1 MERQA
6 AACHALCEL
15 EGVEAVDVQFAHS
28 AARRERRLTMLA
40 ALHRDS
46 TAVTGASGRSKPM
59 ADEMFDVLASAA
71 AERGHACFAYINSD
85 IIVTPALVGAVRRAG
100 RDTYAVSRCDV
111 GGDQGDRMITAG
123 QDMFVVS
130 VEWWRSHRA
139 RFRPYILGDACWDN
153 VYTAVMMCHSNGVV
167 WNRDRLILHQS
178 HAAVWRDTT
187 PTARY
192 NGYLAALDARYFD
205 LWSQYWHRL
214 EALRAGGASE
224 SAEIDLARAAFV
236 WKRSAS
242 AAMRQLIRSARAR
255 RRYQRMRAE
264 WRAAA
269 SPA

>member
-6 AACHALCEL
+6 AACDALCAL
-15 EGVEAVDVQFAHS
+15 EGVEAVNVQFADGAS
-28 AARRERRLTMLA
+28 QQEPRLATLK

-46 TAVTGASGRSKPM
+46 TAVTGAAGRRKPI

-71 AERGHACFAYINSD
+71 ADRGHACFAYINSD
-85 IIVTPALVGAVRRAG
+85 IIVTPALVGAVRCAG

-111 GGDQGDRMITAG
+111 RGVEGDRMITAG

-130 VEWWRSHRA
+130 VEWWRRHRA

-167 WNRDRLILHQS
+167 WNRDRLILHES
-178 HAAVWRDTT
+178 HRAVWRDTT

-192 NGYLAALDARYFD
+192 NGYLAALDARYFH

-214 EALRAGGASE
+214 DGLRARGASE
-224 SAEIDLARAAFV
+224 SAELELARATFV
-236 WKRSAS
+236 WKRSAPD
-242 AAMRQLIRSARAR
+242 AMRQLIRSARAR
-255 RRYQRMRAE
+255 RRYHRMQAE
-264 WRAAA
+264 WLAAA
-269 SPA
+269 GPA